1 MRICITTLATLL
13 VLTTELLPAES
24 PPKIIRATRTA
35 TPPALDGFVEGPVWQ
50 AASPV
55 LDFTQAEPVEGGRP
69 SELTSVRILYD
80 DDALYVG
87 VICYDTDPGGIVG
100 KLNRRDRTTE
110 ADRFSVLVDSYFDR
124 KSAFVF
130 STNVSGVQ
138 SDGILSQ
145 EGSVYDLTWDAV
157 WDVRTRVYEDGWS
170 AEFRIPFN
178 VLRFTEDRQREFV
191 WGVNF
196 RRYIS
201 RKKEVDDWV
210 MVPRTEVYEI
220 SRWGTLEG
228 ISGIPSPVH
237 MEFSPYVSGSSTIQ
251 SATESASRSSSS
263 SVRAGVDLKYGI
275 TRNFTLDATVNPDFG
290 QVEVDQAVLNLTVF
304 ETHYPE
310 KRPFFIEGAQFFTF
324 GSSYDKT
331 PLPLFFSRRVGKA
344 PAGET
349 SGGVVVESPSQ
360 TTILGAA
367 KLSGRSSS
375 GLSVGALTGVTDEE
389 YATVRDSLGR
399 ESSELTEPR
408 ASYSVVRLRQEFS
421 GGSWL
426 GGIATLAGKAS
437 ALPALSGGIDWNLHL
452 GGGTHSLD
460 GYVAGARAWRKDQA
474 RGTEE
479 ELRGSA
485 GRLLFSR
492 IAGSRWSYLGSY
504 DFATRDFDINDLGF
518 FARPHDHGGYAQLLY
533 RVLTPEGGFLQY
545 GGSVHPEARW
555 NWDGVPTLAQVEATA
570 FGTFLNFWTTQLS
583 GALRF
588 PAYDDAERGILGTY
602 RRPGAAAVNVQVVT
616 DERQDIVLTL
626 AAQAEWDR
634 KAKSQ
639 LQVSTGLTIRPTAS
653 IELKPSLLFLRVRRE
668 ESAAIAGGVVGQDTV
683 GGVPYSLFGDR
694 DLDELDLGIR
704 GIVTFTRTLSLQF
717 TTQLLMARGKY
728 ENYRSLVS
736 STEFVPVAAPPV
748 SYDFHQ
754 AVFNANVVL
763 RWEFVPGSALYLA
776 WTQSR
781 YGDTGLYDTGFGKRF
796 AEAFALPHE
805 DVLFAKLS
813 YWLPW

>member
-1 MRICITTLATLL
+1 MRIGITTLATLL
-13 VLTTELLPAES
+13 VLTADLLPAES
-24 PPKIIRATRTA
+24 PPKVIRATRTA

-55 LDFTQAEPVEGGRP
+55 LDFLQAEPVEGGRP
-69 SELTSVRILYD
+69 SEMTSVRILYD

-87 VICYDTDPGGIVG
+87 VICYDTEPGEIAGMMS
-100 KLNRRDRTTE
+100 RRDRTTE
-110 ADRFSVLVDSYFDR
+110 ADRFTVLIDSYFDR

-130 STNVSGVQ
+130 STNVSGIQ

-145 EGSVYDLTWDAV
+145 EGSVYDLSWDAV
-157 WDVRTRVYEDGWS
+157 WDVRTQIYEDGWS

-178 VLRFTEDRQREFV
+178 ALRFAENRQGECV

-201 RKKEVDDWV
+201 RKQEVDDWV

-228 ISGIPSPVH
+228 INGIPSPVRL
-237 MEFSPYVSGSSTIQ
+237 EFSPYVSGSLAYQ
-251 SATESASRSSSS
+251 SATESAPRSSSTDA
-263 SVRAGVDLKYGI
+263 RAGLDMKYGLA
-275 TRNFTLDATVNPDFG
+275 RNFTLDATVNPDFG

-344 PAGET
+344 PAGGT
-349 SGGVVVESPSQ
+349 TGGVIVENPSQ

-375 GLSVGALTGVTDEE
+375 GLSVGALTAVTDEE
-389 YATVRDSLGR
+389 YATVRDSLGN
-399 ESSELTEPR
+399 ESRELTEPR

-452 GGGTHSLD
+452 GGTHSLD
-460 GYVAGARAWRKDQA
+460 GYVAGARSWTGDRE
-474 RGTEE
+474 RSG
-479 ELRGSA
+479 GA

-504 DFATRDFDINDLGF
+504 DFATRNFEINDLGF
-518 FARPHDHGGYAQLLY
+518 FARPHDQGGYAQVLY
-533 RVLTPEGGFLQY
+533 RVLTPQGGFLQY

-555 NWDGVPTLAQVEATA
+555 NWDGVPTLAQVEMTV
-570 FGTFLNFWTTQLS
+570 FGTFRNFWTTQLS

-602 RRPGAAAVNVQVVT
+602 RRPAAAAVTGEVVT
-616 DERQDIVLTL
+616 DERQNIVLTL
-626 AAQAEWDR
+626 AAQAEQDR
-634 KAKSQ
+634 KGKSLFQ
-639 LQVSTGLTIRPTAS
+639 LSTGLTIRPTAS
-653 IELKPSLLFLRVRRE
+653 IELKPSLLLLRVRRE
-668 ESAAIAGGVVGQDTV
+668 EAAAIAGGVVGQVTA
-683 GGVPYSLFGDR
+683 GGVSYSLFGDR
-694 DLDELDLGIR
+694 DLDEMDLGIR
-704 GIVTFTRTLSLQF
+704 GIVTFTRALSLQF
-717 TTQLLMARGKY
+717 TTQLLMARGMYKH
-728 ENYRSLVS
+728 YRRLVS
-736 STEFVPVAAPPV
+736 STEFVEDVAPPV
-748 SYDFHQ
+748 GYDFHQ
-754 AVFNANVVL
+754 AVFNANVLL

-781 YGDTGLYDTGFGKRF
+781 YGDTGLYDTGFGTRF